1 MTNKQ
6 VEEWITENFSVGSTV
21 GKGSL
26 RKYLVRVLDDADLG
40 LKNRIIAATQQLAND
55 QDTKNSDLVEYWD
68 GFDKHFGTSE

>member
-6 VEEWITENFSVGSTV
+6 VEDWIKENFSVGSTV

-26 RKYLVRVLDDADLG
+26 RKYLVRVLDNADLG
-40 LKNRIIAATQQLAND
+40 LKNRIIAATQQLANG
-55 QDTKNSDLVEYWD
+55 QDTENSDLVAYWD